1 MLGCAIIQEAIVDYA
16 DGLISYASLSNFLT
30 GTLWVKCLD
39 LDIENLLEKAR
50 SLRER
55 KEEIKKSKRQ
65 LDR

>member
-16 DGLISYASLSNFLT
+16 DGEISYASLSNFLK